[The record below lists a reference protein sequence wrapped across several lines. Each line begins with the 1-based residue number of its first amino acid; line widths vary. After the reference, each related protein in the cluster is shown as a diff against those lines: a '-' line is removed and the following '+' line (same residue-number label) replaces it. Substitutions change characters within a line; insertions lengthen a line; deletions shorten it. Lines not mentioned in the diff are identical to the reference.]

1 MPIAEKNLTIHIGPS
16 STSNFLESYSK
27 VAVITMY
34 ITVNRLEDHCHNRFL
49 FYYYLLQNFVKLLH
63 KMYVNRNT
71 QFFRFNSIF
80 FPL

>member
-1 MPIAEKNLTIHIGPS
+1 MV
-16 STSNFLESYSK
+16 NFLKSSK

-71 QFFRFNSIF
+71 QFFFGLIAY
-80 FPL
+80 FPVIISPINFKIMN